1 MGRLRRAPGPDP
13 RPREVGRIAA
23 PSTTSRARALAR
35 ALVASLLLA
44 TSCTAH
50 PADGTRPRSPGASGA
65 VGATAASPEGPGHA
79 DPSLP
84 DPDARIP
91 RDARE
96 LAERLGAE
104 LRALDRAIERWRT
117 EGDPSTWPPPREV
130 ELGTLFVQRVYRT
143 LARDLGLTR
152 RVLERLPR
160 ARRFEVQANVSASA
174 ALFAGSRPVPSAEG
188 FRTARP
194 EPAGVLLGWFR
205 EAERRFGVD
214 HELLAA
220 VMLIETRFGRV
231 VSRSSAGASG
241 PMQFI
246 PSTWAA
252 YGLGGDVRDPHDA
265 IMGAANY
272 LRAAGARRNE
282 RGALYAYNPVD
293 AYVRAVS
300 SYARVMRRNPNA
312 YFAYYNWQVFV
323 RTVDGDVRLT
333 GPGR

>member
-1 MGRLRRAPGPDP
+1 M
-13 RPREVGRIAA
+13 
-23 PSTTSRARALAR
+23 
-35 ALVASLLLA
+35 
-44 TSCTAH
+44 
-50 PADGTRPRSPGASGA
+50 
-65 VGATAASPEGPGHA
+65 
-79 DPSLP
+79 P

-104 LRALDRAIERWRT
+104 LRALDRAIERWRADA
-117 EGDPSTWPPPREV
+117 DPSTWPPPREV
-130 ELGTLFVQRVYRT
+130 ELRTLFVQRAYRT
-143 LARDLGLTR
+143 LARDPRLTR

-174 ALFAGSRPVPSAEG
+174 ALFAGSSPVPSAEG

-205 EAERRFGVD
+205 EAERQFGVD

-265 IMGAANY
+265 IMAAANY
-272 LRAAGARRNE
+272 LRASGARRDE

-300 SYARVMRRNPNA
+300 SYARVMRRDPNA